1 MKESLIN
8 KLNKL
13 KNYFLIKENLNKN
26 FKNIYLKIAE
36 LIFLKKTSIRKP
48 LIIGLAGGQG
58 SGKTTFAQFLK
69 LILESKYNLRTVSVS
84 IDDIYKTKKER
95 IKISKEINKL
105 FLTRGVPGTHDVNFL
120 TKFFKVL
127 KDNSLNKS
135 YLIPKFDK
143 SIDDRL
149 PKNKWHYVEKKLDVF
164 ILEGWCVGARP
175 EENNRKLKKTINLLE
190 TYEDKNCKWR
200 FAVNQQLKND
210 YKKLFSFID
219 LMIYLKVPNFNK
231 VLTWRGLQEKKLAY
245 SRKNISKNKNKI
257 MSESEI
263 KRFIM
268 FYERITKKMLI
279 DMPKFADIVVPISS
293 NHQPKKII
301 LNR

>member
-13 KNYFLIKENLNKN
+13 KNSFFIKEDLNKN
-26 FKNIYLKIAE
+26 FKKIYIKIAE
-36 LIFLKKTSIRKP
+36 LIFLKKLSLSSP

-58 SGKTTFAQFLK
+58 SGKTTFAHFLK
-69 LILESKYNLRTVSVS
+69 LILEDKYKLKTITVS
-84 IDDIYKTKKER
+84 IDDIYKTKKDR
-95 IKISKEINKL
+95 VKLSKKINKL

-127 KDNSLNKS
+127 KNNNLNKS
-135 YLIPKFDK
+135 FLIPKFDK

-149 PKNKWHYVEKKLDVF
+149 PKSKWHHVNKKLDIF

-175 EENNRKLKKTINLLE
+175 EDNHRNLKKPINKLE
-190 TYEDKNCKWR
+190 ALEDENYKWR
-200 FAVNQQLKND
+200 FKVNHQLKNN
-210 YKKLFSFID
+210 YKELFSFID
-219 LMIYLKVPNFNK
+219 LMIYLKVPNFKK
-231 VLTWRGLQEKKLAY
+231 VLIWRGLQEKKLAY
-245 SRKNISKNKNKI
+245 SRKNMSKNKNKI

-279 DMPKFADIVVPISS
+279 DMPKFADIIVPISS

-301 LNR
+301 IN

>member
-13 KNYFLIKENLNKN
+13 KNSFFIKEDLNIN
-26 FKNIYLKIAE
+26 FKKIYIKIAE
-36 LIFLKKTSIRKP
+36 LIFLKKLSLSSP

-58 SGKTTFAQFLK
+58 SGKTTFAHFLK
-69 LILESKYNLRTVSVS
+69 LILEDKYKLKTITVS
-84 IDDIYKTKKER
+84 IDDIYKTKKDR
-95 IKISKEINKL
+95 VKLSKKINKL

-127 KDNSLNKS
+127 KKNNLNKS
-135 YLIPKFDK
+135 FLIPKFDK

-149 PKNKWHYVEKKLDVF
+149 PKSKWHHVNKKLDIF

-175 EENNRKLKKTINLLE
+175 EENNRNLKRPINKLEAL
-190 TYEDKNCKWR
+190 EDKNCKWR
-200 FAVNQQLKND
+200 FKVNQQLKND
-210 YKKLFSFID
+210 YKELFSFID

-231 VLTWRGLQEKKLAY
+231 VLIWRSLQEKKLEN
-245 SRKNISKNKNKI
+245 SRKNISKIKNKI

-268 FYERITKKMLI
+268 FYERITKKMLM
-279 DMPKFADIVVPISS
+279 DMPKFADIIVPISS

-301 LNR
+301 LN

>member
-13 KNYFLIKENLNKN
+13 KNSFFIKEDLNIN
-26 FKNIYLKIAE
+26 FKKIYIKIAE
-36 LIFLKKTSIRKP
+36 LIFLKKLSLSSP

-58 SGKTTFAQFLK
+58 SGKTTFAHFLK
-69 LILESKYNLRTVSVS
+69 LILEDKYKLKTITVS
-84 IDDIYKTKKER
+84 IDDIYKTKKDR
-95 IKISKEINKL
+95 VKLSKKINKL

-120 TKFFKVL
+120 TEFFKVL
-127 KDNSLNKS
+127 KNNNLNKS
-135 YLIPKFDK
+135 FLIPKFDK

-149 PKNKWHYVEKKLDVF
+149 PKSKWHHINKKLDIF

-175 EENNRKLKKTINLLE
+175 EDNHRNLKKPINKLE
-190 TYEDKNCKWR
+190 AIEDENYKWR
-200 FAVNQQLKND
+200 FKVNHQLKNN
-210 YKKLFSFID
+210 YKELFSFID

-231 VLTWRGLQEKKLAY
+231 VLIWRGLQEKKLAY
-245 SRKNISKNKNKI
+245 SRKNMSKNKNKI

-279 DMPKFADIVVPISS
+279 DMPKFADIIVPISS

-301 LNR
+301 IN

>member
-1 MKESLIN
+1 MKESLVN

-13 KNYFLIKENLNKN
+13 KNSFFIKENLSKSFNL
-26 FKNIYLKIAE
+26 IYLKISE
-36 LIFLKKTSIRKP
+36 LIFLKKVLLGKP

-58 SGKTTFAQFLK
+58 SGKTTSAHFLK
-69 LILESKYNLRTVSVS
+69 LILENKYNLKTAAIS

-95 IKISKEINKL
+95 FRISKKINKL
-105 FLTRGVPGTHDVNFL
+105 FITRGVPGTHDVKFL
-120 TKFFKVL
+120 NIFFKIF
-127 KDNSLNKS
+127 KINKFNKS

-149 PKNKWHYVEKKLDVF
+149 PKSKWHRLQKKVDIF

-175 EENNRKLKKTINLLE
+175 EKNLDNLKKPINKLE
-190 TYEDKNCKWR
+190 AIEDKNCKWR
-200 FAVNQQLKND
+200 LKVNQHLKTD
-210 YKKLFSFID
+210 YKELFSFID

-231 VLTWRGLQEKKLAY
+231 VLAWRGLQEKKLAY
-245 SRKNISKNKNKI
+245 SKKNMSQNKLKI
-257 MSESEI
+257 MTESEI

-279 DMPKFADIVVPISS
+279 DMPKFADIIVPISS

-301 LNR
+301 LN

>member
-13 KNYFLIKENLNKN
+13 KNSFFIKEDLNIN
-26 FKNIYLKIAE
+26 FKKIYIKIAE
-36 LIFLKKTSIRKP
+36 LIFLKKLSLSSP

-58 SGKTTFAQFLK
+58 SGKTTFAHFLK
-69 LILESKYNLRTVSVS
+69 LILEDKYKLNTITVS
-84 IDDIYKTKKER
+84 IDDIYKTKKDR
-95 IKISKEINKL
+95 AKLSKKINKL

-127 KDNSLNKS
+127 KKNNLNKS
-135 YLIPKFDK
+135 FLIPKFDK

-149 PKNKWHYVEKKLDVF
+149 PKSKWHHVNKKLDIF

-175 EENNRKLKKTINLLE
+175 EDNHRNLKKPINKLE
-190 TYEDKNCKWR
+190 AIEDENYKWR
-200 FAVNQQLKND
+200 FKVNHQLKNN
-210 YKKLFSFID
+210 YKELFSFID

-231 VLTWRGLQEKKLAY
+231 VLIWRGLQEKKLAY
-245 SRKNISKNKNKI
+245 SRKNMSKNKNKI

-279 DMPKFADIVVPISS
+279 DMPKFADIIVPISS

-301 LNR
+301 IN

>member
-13 KNYFLIKENLNKN
+13 KNSFFIKEDLNIN
-26 FKNIYLKIAE
+26 FKKIYIKIAE
-36 LIFLKKTSIRKP
+36 LIFLKKLSLSSP

-58 SGKTTFAQFLK
+58 SGKTTFAHFLK
-69 LILESKYNLRTVSVS
+69 LILEDKYKLKTITVS
-84 IDDIYKTKKER
+84 IDDIYKTKKDR
-95 IKISKEINKL
+95 VKLSKKINKL

-127 KDNSLNKS
+127 KKNNLNKS
-135 YLIPKFDK
+135 FLIPKFDK

-149 PKNKWHYVEKKLDVF
+149 PKSKWHHVNKKLDIF

-175 EENNRKLKKTINLLE
+175 EDNNRNLKKPINKLE
-190 TYEDKNCKWR
+190 ALEDENYKWR
-200 FAVNQQLKND
+200 FKVNHQLKNN
-210 YKKLFSFID
+210 YKELFSFID

-231 VLTWRGLQEKKLAY
+231 VLIWRGLQEKKLAY
-245 SRKNISKNKNKI
+245 SRKNMSKNKNKI

-279 DMPKFADIVVPISS
+279 DMPKFADIIVPISS

-301 LNR
+301 IN

>member
-13 KNYFLIKENLNKN
+13 KNSFFIKEDLNIN
-26 FKNIYLKIAE
+26 FKKIYIKIAE
-36 LIFLKKTSIRKP
+36 LIFLKKLSLSSP

-58 SGKTTFAQFLK
+58 SGKTTFAHFLK
-69 LILESKYNLRTVSVS
+69 LILEDKYKLKTITVS
-84 IDDIYKTKKER
+84 IDDIYKTKKDR
-95 IKISKEINKL
+95 VKLSKKINKL

-127 KDNSLNKS
+127 KKNNLNKS
-135 YLIPKFDK
+135 FLIPKFDK

-149 PKNKWHYVEKKLDVF
+149 PKSKWHHVNKKLDIF

-175 EENNRKLKKTINLLE
+175 EDNHRNLKKPINKLE
-190 TYEDKNCKWR
+190 AIEDENYKWR
-200 FAVNQQLKND
+200 FKVNHQLKNN

-219 LMIYLKVPNFNK
+219 LMIYLKVPNFKK
-231 VLTWRGLQEKKLAY
+231 VLIWRGLQEKKLAY
-245 SRKNISKNKNKI
+245 SRKNMSKNKNKI

-279 DMPKFADIVVPISS
+279 DMPKFADIIVPISS

-301 LNR
+301 IN

>member
-1 MKESLIN
+1 
-8 KLNKL
+8 
-13 KNYFLIKENLNKN
+13 
-26 FKNIYLKIAE
+26 
-36 LIFLKKTSIRKP
+36 

-190 TYEDKNCKWR
+190 SYEDKNCKWR
-200 FAVNQQLKND
+200 FAVNHQLKND

>member
-13 KNYFLIKENLNKN
+13 KNSFFIKEDLNKN
-26 FKNIYLKIAE
+26 FKKIYIKIAE
-36 LIFLKKTSIRKP
+36 LIFLKKLSSSNP

-58 SGKTTFAQFLK
+58 SGKTTFAHFLK
-69 LILESKYNLRTVSVS
+69 LILEDKYNLKTITVS
-84 IDDIYKTKKER
+84 IDDIYKTKKDR
-95 IKISKEINKL
+95 TKLSKKINKL

-127 KDNSLNKS
+127 KNNNLNKS
-135 YLIPKFDK
+135 FLIPKFDK

-149 PKNKWHYVEKKLDVF
+149 PKSKWHHVNKKLDIF

-175 EENNRKLKKTINLLE
+175 EDNHRNLKKPINNLE
-190 TYEDKNCKWR
+190 AIEDKDFKWR
-200 FAVNQQLKND
+200 FKVNHQLKNN

-231 VLTWRGLQEKKLAY
+231 VLLWRGLQEKKLAF
-245 SRKNISKNKNKI
+245 SRKNMFKKKNKI

-279 DMPKFADIVVPISS
+279 DMPKFADIIVPISS
-293 NHQPKKII
+293 NHQPRKII
-301 LNR
+301 IN

>member
-13 KNYFLIKENLNKN
+13 KNSFFIKEDLNKN
-26 FKNIYLKIAE
+26 FKKIYIKIAE
-36 LIFLKKTSIRKP
+36 LIFLKKLSLSSP

-58 SGKTTFAQFLK
+58 SGKTTFAHFLK
-69 LILESKYNLRTVSVS
+69 LILEDKYKLNTITVS
-84 IDDIYKTKKER
+84 IDDIYKTKKDR
-95 IKISKEINKL
+95 AKLSKKINKL

-127 KDNSLNKS
+127 KNNNLNKS
-135 YLIPKFDK
+135 FLIPKFDK

-149 PKNKWHYVEKKLDVF
+149 PKSKWHHVNKKLDIF

-175 EENNRKLKKTINLLE
+175 EDNHRNLKKPINKLE
-190 TYEDKNCKWR
+190 ALEDENCKWR
-200 FAVNQQLKND
+200 FKVNHQLKNN
-210 YKKLFSFID
+210 YKELFSFID

-231 VLTWRGLQEKKLAY
+231 VLIWRGLQEKKLAY
-245 SRKNISKNKNKI
+245 SRMNMSKNKNKI

-279 DMPKFADIVVPISS
+279 DMPKFADIIVPISS

-301 LNR
+301 IN

>member
-13 KNYFLIKENLNKN
+13 KNSFFIKEDLNIN
-26 FKNIYLKIAE
+26 FKKIYIKIAE
-36 LIFLKKTSIRKP
+36 LIFLKKLSLSSP

-58 SGKTTFAQFLK
+58 SGKTTFAHFLK
-69 LILESKYNLRTVSVS
+69 LILEDKYKLKTITVS
-84 IDDIYKTKKER
+84 IDDIYKTKKDR
-95 IKISKEINKL
+95 VKLSKKINKL

-127 KDNSLNKS
+127 KKNNLNKS
-135 YLIPKFDK
+135 FLIPKFDK

-149 PKNKWHYVEKKLDVF
+149 PKSKWHHVNKKLDIF

-175 EENNRKLKKTINLLE
+175 EDNHRNLKKPINKLE
-190 TYEDKNCKWR
+190 ALEDENYKWR
-200 FAVNQQLKND
+200 FKVNHQLKNN
-210 YKKLFSFID
+210 YKELFSFID
-219 LMIYLKVPNFNK
+219 LMIYLKVPNFKK
-231 VLTWRGLQEKKLAY
+231 VLIWRGLQEKKLAY
-245 SRKNISKNKNKI
+245 SRKNMSKNKNKI

-279 DMPKFADIVVPISS
+279 DMPKFADIIVPISS

-301 LNR
+301 IN

>member
-1 MKESLIN
+1 MKESLVN

-13 KNYFLIKENLNKN
+13 KNSFFIKENLSKSFNL
-26 FKNIYLKIAE
+26 IYLKISE
-36 LIFLKKTSIRKP
+36 LIFLKKVLLGKP

-58 SGKTTFAQFLK
+58 SGKTTFAHFLK
-69 LILESKYNLRTVSVS
+69 LILENKYNLKTAAIS

-95 IKISKEINKL
+95 FRISKKINKL
-105 FLTRGVPGTHDVNFL
+105 FITRGVPGTHDVKFL
-120 TKFFKVL
+120 NIFLKILKNNKF
-127 KDNSLNKS
+127 NKS

-149 PKNKWHYVEKKLDVF
+149 AKSKWHRLQKKVDIF

-175 EENNRKLKKTINLLE
+175 EKNLDNLKKPINKLE
-190 TYEDKNCKWR
+190 AIEDKNCKWR
-200 FAVNQQLKND
+200 LKVNQHLKTD
-210 YKKLFSFID
+210 YKELFSFID

-231 VLTWRGLQEKKLAY
+231 VLAWRGLQEKKLAY
-245 SRKNISKNKNKI
+245 SKKNMSQNKLKI
-257 MSESEI
+257 MTESEI

-279 DMPKFADIVVPISS
+279 DMPKFADIIVPISS

-301 LNR
+301 LN

>member
-13 KNYFLIKENLNKN
+13 KNSFFIKEDLNKN
-26 FKNIYLKIAE
+26 FKKIYIKIAE
-36 LIFLKKTSIRKP
+36 LIFLKKLSLSSP

-58 SGKTTFAQFLK
+58 SGKTTFAHFLK
-69 LILESKYNLRTVSVS
+69 LILEDKYKLKTITVS
-84 IDDIYKTKKER
+84 IDDIYKTKKDR
-95 IKISKEINKL
+95 AKLSKKINKL

-127 KDNSLNKS
+127 KNNNLNKS
-135 YLIPKFDK
+135 FLIPKFDK

-149 PKNKWHYVEKKLDVF
+149 PKSKWHHVNKKLDIF

-175 EENNRKLKKTINLLE
+175 EDNHRNLKKPINKLE
-190 TYEDKNCKWR
+190 AIEDENYKWR
-200 FAVNQQLKND
+200 FKVNHQLKNN
-210 YKKLFSFID
+210 YKELFSFID

-231 VLTWRGLQEKKLAY
+231 VLIWRGLQEKKLAY
-245 SRKNISKNKNKI
+245 SRMNMSKNKNKI

-279 DMPKFADIVVPISS
+279 DMPKFADIIVPISS

-301 LNR
+301 IN

>member
-13 KNYFLIKENLNKN
+13 KNSFFIKEDLNIN
-26 FKNIYLKIAE
+26 FKKIYIKIAE
-36 LIFLKKTSIRKP
+36 LIFLKKLSLSSP

-58 SGKTTFAQFLK
+58 SGKTTFAHFLK
-69 LILESKYNLRTVSVS
+69 LILEDKYKLKTITVS
-84 IDDIYKTKKER
+84 IDDIYKTKKDR
-95 IKISKEINKL
+95 VKLSKKINKL

-127 KDNSLNKS
+127 KKNNLNKS
-135 YLIPKFDK
+135 FLIPKFDK

-149 PKNKWHYVEKKLDVF
+149 PKSKWHHINKKLDIF

-175 EENNRKLKKTINLLE
+175 EENNQSLKKPINKLE
-190 TYEDKNCKWR
+190 ALDDKNCKWR
-200 FAVNQQLKND
+200 FMVNQQLKND
-210 YKKLFSFID
+210 YKELFSFID

-231 VLTWRGLQEKKLAY
+231 VLIWRSLQEKKLAN
-245 SRKNISKNKNKI
+245 SRKNISKIKNKI

-268 FYERITKKMLI
+268 FYERITKKMLM
-279 DMPKFADIVVPISS
+279 DMPKFADIIVPISS

-301 LNR
+301 LN

>member
-1 MKESLIN
+1 MIS
-8 KLNKL
+8 
-13 KNYFLIKENLNKN
+13 
-26 FKNIYLKIAE
+26 
-36 LIFLKKTSIRKP
+36 SP

-58 SGKTTFAQFLK
+58 SGKTTFAHFLK
-69 LILESKYNLRTVSVS
+69 LILEDKYKLKTITVS
-84 IDDIYKTKKER
+84 IDDIYKTKKDR
-95 IKISKEINKL
+95 VKLSKKINKL

-127 KDNSLNKS
+127 KKNNLNKS
-135 YLIPKFDK
+135 FLIPKFDK

-149 PKNKWHYVEKKLDVF
+149 PKSKWHHVNKKLDIF

-175 EENNRKLKKTINLLE
+175 EDNHRNLKKPINKLE
-190 TYEDKNCKWR
+190 ALEDENYKWR
-200 FAVNQQLKND
+200 FKVNHQLKNN
-210 YKKLFSFID
+210 YKELFSFID
-219 LMIYLKVPNFNK
+219 LMIYLKVPNFKK
-231 VLTWRGLQEKKLAY
+231 VLIWRGLQEKKLAY
-245 SRKNISKNKNKI
+245 SRKNMSKNKNKI

-279 DMPKFADIVVPISS
+279 DMPKFADIIVPISS

-301 LNR
+301 IN

>member
-13 KNYFLIKENLNKN
+13 KNSFFIKENLNKN
-26 FKNIYLKIAE
+26 FKLIYLKISE
-36 LIFLKKTSIRKP
+36 LIFLKKVFLGKP

-58 SGKTTFAQFLK
+58 SGKTTFAHFLK
-69 LILESKYNLRTVSVS
+69 LILENKYDLRTAVVS

-95 IKISKEINKL
+95 IKISKKINKL
-105 FLTRGVPGTHDVNFL
+105 FITRGAPGTHDVKFL
-120 TKFFKVL
+120 KIFFKML
-127 KDNSLNKS
+127 KNNRVNKFYS
-135 YLIPKFDK
+135 IPKFDK

-149 PKNKWHYVEKKLDVF
+149 PKSKWHHFKKNIDIF

-175 EENNRKLKKTINLLE
+175 EKNIDNLKKPINKLE
-190 TYEDKNCKWR
+190 LIEDKKCNWR
-200 FAVNQQLKND
+200 FNVNKQLKTG
-210 YKKLFSFID
+210 YKQLFSFID

-231 VLTWRGLQEKKLAY
+231 VLAWRGLQEKKLAY
-245 SRKNISKNKNKI
+245 SKKNMSRNKMKI
-257 MSESEI
+257 MTESQI

-279 DMPKFADIVVPISS
+279 DMPNFADIIVPISS

-301 LNR
+301 LN

>member
-1 MKESLIN
+1 MKESLVN

-13 KNYFLIKENLNKN
+13 KNSFFIKENLSKSFNL
-26 FKNIYLKIAE
+26 IYLKISE
-36 LIFLKKTSIRKP
+36 LIFLKKVLLGKP

-58 SGKTTFAQFLK
+58 SGKTTFAHFLK
-69 LILESKYNLRTVSVS
+69 LILENKYNLKTAAIS

-95 IKISKEINKL
+95 FRISKKINKL
-105 FLTRGVPGTHDVNFL
+105 FITRGVPGTHDVKFL
-120 TKFFKVL
+120 NIFFKIL
-127 KDNSLNKS
+127 KNNKFNKS

-149 PKNKWHYVEKKLDVF
+149 PKSKWHYLQKKVDIF

-175 EENNRKLKKTINLLE
+175 EKNLDNLNKPINKLEAI
-190 TYEDKNCKWR
+190 EDKNCKWR
-200 FAVNQQLKND
+200 LKVNQHLKTD
-210 YKKLFSFID
+210 YKELFSFID

-231 VLTWRGLQEKKLAY
+231 VLAWRGLQEKKLAY
-245 SRKNISKNKNKI
+245 SKKNMSQNKLKI
-257 MSESEI
+257 MTESEI

-279 DMPKFADIVVPISS
+279 DMPKFADIIVPISS

-301 LNR
+301 LN

>member
-13 KNYFLIKENLNKN
+13 KNSFFIKEDLNKN
-26 FKNIYLKIAE
+26 FKKIYIKIAE
-36 LIFLKKTSIRKP
+36 LIFLKKLSLSSP

-58 SGKTTFAQFLK
+58 SGKTTFAHFLK
-69 LILESKYNLRTVSVS
+69 LILEDKYKLNTITVS
-84 IDDIYKTKKER
+84 IDDIYKTKKDR
-95 IKISKEINKL
+95 AKLSKKINKL

-127 KDNSLNKS
+127 KNNNLNKS
-135 YLIPKFDK
+135 FLIPKFDK

-149 PKNKWHYVEKKLDVF
+149 PKSKWHHVNKKLDIF

-175 EENNRKLKKTINLLE
+175 EDNHRNLKNPINKLEAL
-190 TYEDKNCKWR
+190 EDKNCKWR
-200 FAVNQQLKND
+200 FKVNHQLKNN
-210 YKKLFSFID
+210 YKELFSFID

-231 VLTWRGLQEKKLAY
+231 VLIWRGLQEKKLAY
-245 SRKNISKNKNKI
+245 SRMNMSKNKNKI

-279 DMPKFADIVVPISS
+279 DMPKFADIIVPISS

-301 LNR
+301 IN

>member
-36 LIFLKKTSIRKP
+36 LIFLKKTSLRKP

-105 FLTRGVPGTHDVNFL
+105 FLTRGVPGTHDVSFL
-120 TKFFKVL
+120 TNFFKVL

-135 YLIPKFDK
+135 FLIPRFDK

-149 PKNKWHYVEKKLDVF
+149 SKNKWHYV
-164 ILEGWCVGARP
+164 G
-175 EENNRKLKKTINLLE
+175 
-190 TYEDKNCKWR
+190 KN
-200 FAVNQQLKND
+200 
-210 YKKLFSFID
+210 
-219 LMIYLKVPNFNK
+219 
-231 VLTWRGLQEKKLAY
+231 
-245 SRKNISKNKNKI
+245 
-257 MSESEI
+257 
-263 KRFIM
+263 
-268 FYERITKKMLI
+268 
-279 DMPKFADIVVPISS
+279 
-293 NHQPKKII
+293 
-301 LNR
+301 

>member
-13 KNYFLIKENLNKN
+13 KNSFFIKEDLNKN
-26 FKNIYLKIAE
+26 FKKIYIKIAE
-36 LIFLKKTSIRKP
+36 LIFLKKLSLSSP

-58 SGKTTFAQFLK
+58 SGKTTFAHFLK
-69 LILESKYNLRTVSVS
+69 LILEDKYKLKTITVS
-84 IDDIYKTKKER
+84 IDDIYKTKKDR
-95 IKISKEINKL
+95 VKLSKKINKL

-127 KDNSLNKS
+127 KKNNLNKS
-135 YLIPKFDK
+135 FLIPKFDK

-149 PKNKWHYVEKKLDVF
+149 PKSKWHNVNKKLDVF

-175 EENNRKLKKTINLLE
+175 EDNHRNLKKPINKLE
-190 TYEDKNCKWR
+190 ALEDENYKWR
-200 FAVNQQLKND
+200 FKVNHQLKNN
-210 YKKLFSFID
+210 YKELFSFID
-219 LMIYLKVPNFNK
+219 LMIYLKVPNFKK
-231 VLTWRGLQEKKLAY
+231 VLIWRGLQEKKLAY
-245 SRKNISKNKNKI
+245 SRKNMSKNKNKI

-279 DMPKFADIVVPISS
+279 DMPKFADIIVPISS

-301 LNR
+301 IN

>member
-13 KNYFLIKENLNKN
+13 KNSFFIKEDLNKN
-26 FKNIYLKIAE
+26 FKNIYIKIAE
-36 LIFLKKTSIRKP
+36 LIFLKKTFLRKP
-48 LIIGLAGGQG
+48 LIIGLTGGQG

-69 LILESKYNLRTVSVS
+69 LILENKYNLRTVTVS
-84 IDDIYKTKKER
+84 IDDIYKNRKER
-95 IKISKEINKL
+95 IKISKKINKL
-105 FLTRGVPGTHDVNFL
+105 FITRGVPGTHDVNFL
-120 TKFFKVL
+120 TRFFKAI
-127 KDNSLNKS
+127 KS
-135 YLIPKFDK
+135 NTLHKSFLIPKFDK

-149 PKNKWHYVEKKLDVF
+149 PKYKWHKVEKNLDIF

-175 EENNRKLKKTINLLE
+175 EENNRNLKKPINKLE
-190 TYEDKNCKWR
+190 ALEDKNCKWR
-200 FAVNQQLKND
+200 FMVNQQLKND
-210 YKKLFSFID
+210 YKELFSFID

-231 VLTWRGLQEKKLAY
+231 VLIWRSLQEKKLEN
-245 SRKNISKNKNKI
+245 SRKNISKIKNKI

-268 FYERITKKMLI
+268 FYERITKKMLM
-279 DMPKFADIVVPISS
+279 DMPKFADIIVPISS

-301 LNR
+301 LN

>member
-13 KNYFLIKENLNKN
+13 KNSFFIKENLNKN
-26 FKNIYLKIAE
+26 FKLIYLKISE
-36 LIFLKKTSIRKP
+36 LIFLKKVFLGKP

-58 SGKTTFAQFLK
+58 SGKTTFAHFLK
-69 LILESKYNLRTVSVS
+69 LILENKYDLRTAVVS

-95 IKISKEINKL
+95 IKISKKINKL
-105 FLTRGVPGTHDVNFL
+105 FITRGVPGKHDVKFL
-120 TKFFKVL
+120 NIFFKMLKNNKVNKFFT
-127 KDNSLNKS
+127 
-135 YLIPKFDK
+135 IPKFDK

-149 PKNKWHYVEKKLDVF
+149 PKSKWHHFKKNIDIF

-175 EENNRKLKKTINLLE
+175 EKNIYTLKKPINKLE
-190 TYEDKNCKWR
+190 LIEDKNCKWR
-200 FAVNQQLKND
+200 FNVNHQLKTD
-210 YKKLFSFID
+210 YKELFSFID

-231 VLTWRGLQEKKLAY
+231 VLAWRGLQEKKLAY
-245 SRKNISKNKNKI
+245 SKKNISQNKMKI
-257 MSESEI
+257 MTENQI

-279 DMPKFADIVVPISS
+279 DMPNFADIIVPISS

-301 LNR
+301 LN

>member
-13 KNYFLIKENLNKN
+13 KNSFFIKEDLNIN
-26 FKNIYLKIAE
+26 FKKIYIKIAE
-36 LIFLKKTSIRKP
+36 LIFLKKLSLSSP

-58 SGKTTFAQFLK
+58 SGKTTFAHFLK
-69 LILESKYNLRTVSVS
+69 LILEDKYKLKTITVS
-84 IDDIYKTKKER
+84 IDDIYKTKKDR
-95 IKISKEINKL
+95 VKLSKKINKL

-127 KDNSLNKS
+127 KKNNLNKS
-135 YLIPKFDK
+135 FLIPKFDK

-149 PKNKWHYVEKKLDVF
+149 PKSKWHHVNKKLDIF

-175 EENNRKLKKTINLLE
+175 EDNHRNLKKPINKLE
-190 TYEDKNCKWR
+190 AIEDENCKWR
-200 FAVNQQLKND
+200 FKVNHQLKNN
-210 YKKLFSFID
+210 YKELFSFID

-231 VLTWRGLQEKKLAY
+231 VLIWRGLQEKKLAY
-245 SRKNISKNKNKI
+245 SRKNMSKNKNKI

-279 DMPKFADIVVPISS
+279 DMPKFADIIVPISS

-301 LNR
+301 IN

>member
-13 KNYFLIKENLNKN
+13 KNSFFIKEDLNKN
-26 FKNIYLKIAE
+26 FKKIYIKIAE
-36 LIFLKKTSIRKP
+36 LIFLKKLSLSSP

-58 SGKTTFAQFLK
+58 SGKTTFAHFLK
-69 LILESKYNLRTVSVS
+69 LILEDKYKLNTITVS
-84 IDDIYKTKKER
+84 IDDIYKTKKDR
-95 IKISKEINKL
+95 AKLSKKINKL

-127 KDNSLNKS
+127 KKNNLNKS
-135 YLIPKFDK
+135 FLIPKFDK

-149 PKNKWHYVEKKLDVF
+149 PKSKWHHVNKKLDIF

-175 EENNRKLKKTINLLE
+175 EDNHRNLKKPINKLE
-190 TYEDKNCKWR
+190 ALEDENCKWR
-200 FAVNQQLKND
+200 FKVNHQLKNN
-210 YKKLFSFID
+210 YKELFSFID

-231 VLTWRGLQEKKLAY
+231 VLIWRGLQEKKLAY
-245 SRKNISKNKNKI
+245 SRMNMSKNKNKI

-279 DMPKFADIVVPISS
+279 DMPKFADIIVPISS

-301 LNR
+301 IN

>member
-1 MKESLIN
+1 
-8 KLNKL
+8 
-13 KNYFLIKENLNKN
+13 
-26 FKNIYLKIAE
+26 
-36 LIFLKKTSIRKP
+36 

-69 LILESKYNLRTVSVS
+69 LILEDRYNLKTMSVS

-95 IKISKEINKL
+95 IKISKKINKL
-105 FLTRGVPGTHDVNFL
+105 FLIRGVPGTHDVNFL
-120 TKFFKVL
+120 NKFFAAL
-127 KDNSLNKS
+127 KKNSLNK
-135 YLIPKFDK
+135 YFLIPKFDK

-149 PKNKWHYVEKKLDVF
+149 PKNKWHYVDKKIDIF
-164 ILEGWCVGARP
+164 ILEGWCVGARA
-175 EENNRKLKKTINLLE
+175 EENNRNLKKPINKLE
-190 TYEDKNCKWR
+190 ASEDKNFKWR
-200 FAVNQQLKND
+200 FKVNHQLKND
-210 YKKLFSFID
+210 YKELFSFID

-279 DMPKFADIVVPISS
+279 DMPKFADIIVPISS

-301 LNR
+301 LN

>member
-13 KNYFLIKENLNKN
+13 KNSFFIKEDLNKN
-26 FKNIYLKIAE
+26 FKKIYIKIAE
-36 LIFLKKTSIRKP
+36 LIFLKKLSLSSP

-58 SGKTTFAQFLK
+58 SGKTTFAHFLK
-69 LILESKYNLRTVSVS
+69 LILEDKYKLKTITVS
-84 IDDIYKTKKER
+84 IDDIYKTKKDR
-95 IKISKEINKL
+95 VKLSKKINKL

-120 TKFFKVL
+120 TEFFKVL
-127 KDNSLNKS
+127 KNNNLNKS
-135 YLIPKFDK
+135 FLIPKFDK

-149 PKNKWHYVEKKLDVF
+149 PKSKWHHVNKKLDIF

-175 EENNRKLKKTINLLE
+175 EDNHRNLKKPINKLE
-190 TYEDKNCKWR
+190 ALEDKNYKWR
-200 FAVNQQLKND
+200 FKVNHQLKNN
-210 YKKLFSFID
+210 YKELFSFID
-219 LMIYLKVPNFNK
+219 LMIYLKVPNFKK
-231 VLTWRGLQEKKLAY
+231 VLIWRGLQEKKLAY
-245 SRKNISKNKNKI
+245 SRKNMSKNKNKI

-279 DMPKFADIVVPISS
+279 DMPKFADIIVPISS

-301 LNR
+301 IN

>member
-13 KNYFLIKENLNKN
+13 KNSFFIKEDLNIN
-26 FKNIYLKIAE
+26 FKKIYIKIAE
-36 LIFLKKTSIRKP
+36 LIFLKKLSLSSP

-58 SGKTTFAQFLK
+58 SGKTTFAHFLK
-69 LILESKYNLRTVSVS
+69 LILEDKYKLKTITVS
-84 IDDIYKTKKER
+84 IDDIYKTKKDR
-95 IKISKEINKL
+95 VKLSKKINKL

-127 KDNSLNKS
+127 KKNNLNKS
-135 YLIPKFDK
+135 FLIPKFDK

-149 PKNKWHYVEKKLDVF
+149 PKSKWHHVNKKLDIF

-175 EENNRKLKKTINLLE
+175 EDNHRNLKKPINKLE
-190 TYEDKNCKWR
+190 AIEDENYKWR
-200 FAVNQQLKND
+200 FKVNHQLKNN

-231 VLTWRGLQEKKLAY
+231 VLIWRGLQEKKLAY
-245 SRKNISKNKNKI
+245 SRKNMSKNKNKI

-279 DMPKFADIVVPISS
+279 DMPKFADIIVPISS

-301 LNR
+301 IN

>member
-1 MKESLIN
+1 MKVSLIN

-13 KNYFLIKENLNKN
+13 KNSFFIKEDLNKN
-26 FKNIYLKIAE
+26 FKKIYIKIAE
-36 LIFLKKTSIRKP
+36 LIFLKKLSLSSP

-58 SGKTTFAQFLK
+58 SGKTTFAHFLK
-69 LILESKYNLRTVSVS
+69 LILEDKYKLNTITVS
-84 IDDIYKTKKER
+84 IDDIYKTKKDR
-95 IKISKEINKL
+95 VKLSKKINKL

-120 TKFFKVL
+120 TEFFKVL
-127 KDNSLNKS
+127 KNNNLNKS
-135 YLIPKFDK
+135 FLIPKFDK

-149 PKNKWHYVEKKLDVF
+149 PKSKWHHVNKKLDIF

-175 EENNRKLKKTINLLE
+175 EDNHRNLKKPINKLE
-190 TYEDKNCKWR
+190 AIEDENYKWR
-200 FAVNQQLKND
+200 FKVNHQLKNN

-231 VLTWRGLQEKKLAY
+231 VLIWRGLQEKKLAY
-245 SRKNISKNKNKI
+245 SRKNMSKNKNKI

-279 DMPKFADIVVPISS
+279 DMPKFADIIVPISS

-301 LNR
+301 LN

>member
-13 KNYFLIKENLNKN
+13 KNSFFIKEDLNKN
-26 FKNIYLKIAE
+26 FKKIYIKIAE
-36 LIFLKKTSIRKP
+36 LIFLKKLSLSSP

-58 SGKTTFAQFLK
+58 SGKTTFAHFLK
-69 LILESKYNLRTVSVS
+69 LILEDKYKLKTITVS
-84 IDDIYKTKKER
+84 IDDIYKTKKDR
-95 IKISKEINKL
+95 VKLSKKINKL

-127 KDNSLNKS
+127 KKNNLNKS
-135 YLIPKFDK
+135 FLIPKFDK

-149 PKNKWHYVEKKLDVF
+149 PKSKWHHVNKKLDIF

-175 EENNRKLKKTINLLE
+175 EDNHRNLKKPINKLE
-190 TYEDKNCKWR
+190 AIEDENYKWR
-200 FAVNQQLKND
+200 FKVNHQLKNN

-219 LMIYLKVPNFNK
+219 LMIYLKVPNFKK
-231 VLTWRGLQEKKLAY
+231 VLIWRGLQEKKLAY
-245 SRKNISKNKNKI
+245 SRKNMSKNKNKI

-279 DMPKFADIVVPISS
+279 DMPKFADIIVPISS

-301 LNR
+301 IN

>member
-1 MKESLIN
+1 MKESLVN

-13 KNYFLIKENLNKN
+13 KNSFFIKENLSKSFNL
-26 FKNIYLKIAE
+26 IYLKISE
-36 LIFLKKTSIRKP
+36 LIFLKKVLLGKP

-58 SGKTTFAQFLK
+58 SGKTTFAHFLK
-69 LILESKYNLRTVSVS
+69 LILENKYNLKTAAIS

-95 IKISKEINKL
+95 FRISKKINKL
-105 FLTRGVPGTHDVNFL
+105 FITRGVPGTHDVKFL
-120 TKFFKVL
+120 NIFFKIF
-127 KDNSLNKS
+127 KINEFNKS

-143 SIDDRL
+143 SIDDRFA
-149 PKNKWHYVEKKLDVF
+149 KSKWHRLQKKVDIF

-175 EENNRKLKKTINLLE
+175 EKNLDNLKKPINELE
-190 TYEDKNCKWR
+190 AIEDKNCKWR
-200 FAVNQQLKND
+200 LKVNQHLKTD
-210 YKKLFSFID
+210 YKELFSFID

-231 VLTWRGLQEKKLAY
+231 VLAWRGLQEKKLAY
-245 SRKNISKNKNKI
+245 SKKNMSQNKLKI
-257 MSESEI
+257 MTESEI

-279 DMPKFADIVVPISS
+279 DMPKFADIIVPISS

-301 LNR
+301 LN

>member
-13 KNYFLIKENLNKN
+13 KNSFFIKENLNKN
-26 FKNIYLKIAE
+26 FKLIYLKISE
-36 LIFLKKTSIRKP
+36 LIFLKKVFLGKP

-58 SGKTTFAQFLK
+58 SGKTTFAHFLK
-69 LILESKYNLRTVSVS
+69 LILENKYDLKIAVVS

-95 IKISKEINKL
+95 IKISKKINKL
-105 FLTRGVPGTHDVNFL
+105 FITRGAPGTHDVKFL
-120 TKFFKVL
+120 NIFFKMLKNNKVNKFFT
-127 KDNSLNKS
+127 
-135 YLIPKFDK
+135 IPKFDK

-149 PKNKWHYVEKKLDVF
+149 PKSKWHHFKKNIYIF

-175 EENNRKLKKTINLLE
+175 EKNIYTLKKPINKLE
-190 TYEDKNCKWR
+190 LIEDKNCKWR
-200 FAVNQQLKND
+200 FNVNHQLKTD
-210 YKKLFSFID
+210 YKELFSFID

-231 VLTWRGLQEKKLAY
+231 VLAWRGLQEKKLAY
-245 SRKNISKNKNKI
+245 STKNMSQNKMKI
-257 MSESEI
+257 MTESQI

-279 DMPKFADIVVPISS
+279 DMPNFADIIVPISS

-301 LNR
+301 LN

>member
-13 KNYFLIKENLNKN
+13 KNSFFIKENLNKN
-26 FKNIYLKIAE
+26 FKLIYLKISE
-36 LIFLKKTSIRKP
+36 LIFLKKVFLGKS

-58 SGKTTFAQFLK
+58 SGKTTFAHFLK
-69 LILESKYNLRTVSVS
+69 LILENKYDLRTAVVS

-95 IKISKEINKL
+95 IKISKKINKL
-105 FLTRGVPGTHDVNFL
+105 FITRGAPGTHDVKFL
-120 TKFFKVL
+120 NIFFKML
-127 KDNSLNKS
+127 KNNKVNKFYS
-135 YLIPKFDK
+135 IPKFDK

-149 PKNKWHYVEKKLDVF
+149 PKSKWHHFKKNIDIF

-175 EENNRKLKKTINLLE
+175 EKNIDNLKKPINKLE
-190 TYEDKNCKWR
+190 LIEDKNRKWR
-200 FAVNQQLKND
+200 FNVNHQLKTD
-210 YKKLFSFID
+210 YKELFSFID

-231 VLTWRGLQEKKLAY
+231 VLAWRGLQEKKLAY
-245 SRKNISKNKNKI
+245 SKKSMSQNKMKI
-257 MSESEI
+257 MTESQI

-279 DMPKFADIVVPISS
+279 DMPNFADIIVPISS

-301 LNR
+301 LN

>member
-13 KNYFLIKENLNKN
+13 KNSFFIKEDLNKN
-26 FKNIYLKIAE
+26 FKKIYIKIAE
-36 LIFLKKTSIRKP
+36 LIFLKKLSLSSP

-58 SGKTTFAQFLK
+58 SGKTTFAHFLK
-69 LILESKYNLRTVSVS
+69 LILEDKYKLKTITVS
-84 IDDIYKTKKER
+84 IDDIYKTKKDR
-95 IKISKEINKL
+95 VKLSKKINKL

-127 KDNSLNKS
+127 KKNNLNKS
-135 YLIPKFDK
+135 FLIPKFDK

-149 PKNKWHYVEKKLDVF
+149 PKSKWHHVNKKLDIF

-175 EENNRKLKKTINLLE
+175 EDNHRNLKKPINKLE
-190 TYEDKNCKWR
+190 ALEDENYKWR
-200 FAVNQQLKND
+200 FKVNHQLKNN
-210 YKKLFSFID
+210 YKELFSFID
-219 LMIYLKVPNFNK
+219 LMIYLKVPNFKK
-231 VLTWRGLQEKKLAY
+231 VLIWRGLQEKKLAY
-245 SRKNISKNKNKI
+245 SRKNMSKNKNKI

-279 DMPKFADIVVPISS
+279 DMPKFADIIVPISS

-301 LNR
+301 IN

>member
-13 KNYFLIKENLNKN
+13 KNSFFIKEDLNIN
-26 FKNIYLKIAE
+26 FKKIYIKIAE
-36 LIFLKKTSIRKP
+36 LIFLKKLSLSSP

-58 SGKTTFAQFLK
+58 SGKTTFAHFLK
-69 LILESKYNLRTVSVS
+69 LILEDKYKLKTITVS
-84 IDDIYKTKKER
+84 IDDIYKTKKDR
-95 IKISKEINKL
+95 VKLSKKINKL

-120 TKFFKVL
+120 TEFFKVL
-127 KDNSLNKS
+127 KNNNLNKS
-135 YLIPKFDK
+135 FLIPKFDK

-149 PKNKWHYVEKKLDVF
+149 PKSKWHHVNKKLDIF

-175 EENNRKLKKTINLLE
+175 EDNHRNLKKPINKLE
-190 TYEDKNCKWR
+190 ALEDENYKWR
-200 FAVNQQLKND
+200 FKVNHQLKNN
-210 YKKLFSFID
+210 YKELFSFID
-219 LMIYLKVPNFNK
+219 LMIYLKVPNFKK
-231 VLTWRGLQEKKLAY
+231 VLIWRGLQEKKLAY
-245 SRKNISKNKNKI
+245 SRKNMSKNKNKI

-279 DMPKFADIVVPISS
+279 DMPKFADIIVPISS

-301 LNR
+301 IN

>member
-13 KNYFLIKENLNKN
+13 KNSFFIKEDLNKN
-26 FKNIYLKIAE
+26 FKKIYIKIAE
-36 LIFLKKTSIRKP
+36 LIFLKKLSLSSP

-58 SGKTTFAQFLK
+58 SGKTTFAHFLK
-69 LILESKYNLRTVSVS
+69 LILEDKYKLKTITVS
-84 IDDIYKTKKER
+84 IDDIYKTKKDR
-95 IKISKEINKL
+95 VKLSKKINKL

-127 KDNSLNKS
+127 KKNNLNKS
-135 YLIPKFDK
+135 FLIPKFDK

-149 PKNKWHYVEKKLDVF
+149 PKSKWHHVNKKLDIF

-175 EENNRKLKKTINLLE
+175 EDNHRNLKKPINKLE
-190 TYEDKNCKWR
+190 AIEDENYKWR
-200 FAVNQQLKND
+200 FKVNHQLKNN

-231 VLTWRGLQEKKLAY
+231 VLIWRGLQEKKLAY
-245 SRKNISKNKNKI
+245 SRKNMSKNKNKI

-279 DMPKFADIVVPISS
+279 DMPKFADIIVPISS

-301 LNR
+301 IN